1 MYQSTIFHGIRKRL
15 GLSLYEYIVAEAI
28 YTLKSSEENQVKGYC
43 DMSKW
48 DIAQEFDFVPEIME
62 KVLSMLLEKGLIERH
77 PTLQD
82 SYRTTK
88 HWSSNVVFTS

>member
-28 YTLKSSEENQVKGYC
+28 YTLKDSQENKVKGYC
-43 DMSKW
+43 DLSKW
-48 DIAQEFDFVPEIME
+48 DVANEFDFVPEIMD
-62 KVLSMLLEKGLIERH
+62 KVLEMLIQKGLVEQH

-82 SYRTTK
+82 SYRTTRR
-88 HWSSNVVFTS
+88 WSSNVVFTS